1 MNTIVNKVMYVNA
14 SEVCPN
20 AKDCSDYG
28 YIAGLVRGY
37 NIEVTEASTNKTFW
51 LACEHTNYKSPED
64 LINDDYHQWYF
75 DEYDYIPTGRV
86 CFRGY
91 GREMYS
97 YDDGEEYIEPVE
109 SPTDFLR

>member
-1 MNTIVNKVMYVNA
+1 MNTIINKVVYVNA
-14 SEVCPN
+14 SEVYPN
-20 AKDCSDYG
+20 AKDCSDYS

-64 LINDDYHQWYF
+64 LINDDFHQWYF
-75 DEYDYIPTGRV
+75 IEHGYTPTGRV

-91 GREMYS
+91 GQEMYS
-97 YDDGEEYIEPVE
+97 YDGEEYIRPIE